1 MKVRRVR
8 PIGAT
13 TAPRKFRLHGP
24 HLRTAPHSMHVG
36 WAGVPSLLC
45 HKARGALER
54 SVSFGES
61 LRTRTAKPTW
71 ATGDNLGRS
80 PRCARNAHAS
90 CGATSVPCPGR
101 PPGFPHDPEACKKKR
116 TTNLACAA
124 RTRVSVPIP
133 RNLQPFDSTDCVTNT
148 QSMTN
153 LELQPSVFNARLA
166 PATTAT
172 CGATTRQLR
181 LATRQHVGSRH
192 LLWCTIRANSW
203 TTYET
208 AQPSAIRHDNIM
220 QGASRHGPSVNTG
233 LALRTT

>member
-1 MKVRRVR
+1 MKVHHVR

-133 RNLQPFDSTDCVTNT
+133 RNLQPFDSTDCVTNA
-148 QSMTN
+148 QSVTD
-153 LELQPSVFNARLA
+153 LELQPSVFNAHPAPASTATHGTATSQTPLATPWGITLA
-166 PATTAT
+166 PYTMVHNL
-172 CGATTRQLR
+172 CQL
-181 LATRQHVGSRH
+181 V
-192 LLWCTIRANSW
+192 
-203 TTYET
+203 E
-208 AQPSAIRHDNIM
+208 DM
-220 QGASRHGPSVNTG
+220 
-233 LALRTT
+233 